1 VQRFLDEVS
10 DVLGIRLDPDDLD
23 GVVAK
28 LGPIAILIGATL
40 RNTVSPTMLN
50 AGYKVNV
57 IPGQAEAH
65 LDGRFL
71 PGHEEEFF
79 ADIDALLGPDV
90 QREFVHH
97 DVALET
103 EFEGRLVDAVCASLK
118 AEDPIARPVPYTL
131 SAGTDSKAFSR
142 IGIRCIGFVPLL
154 LPADLDFAAMFHG
167 VDERVPVEALKFGT
181 RVLDR
186 FLDLC

>member
-1 VQRFLDEVS
+1 
-10 DVLGIRLDPDDLD
+10 
-23 GVVAK
+23 VAK
-28 LGPIAILIGATL
+28 LGPVSLLIGATL
-40 RNTVSPTMLN
+40 RNTVNPTMLA

-65 LDGRFL
+65 VDGRFL
-71 PGHEEEFF
+71 PGFEEEFF
-79 ADIDALLGPDV
+79 TEVDALLGPEI

-97 DVALET
+97 DIALET
-103 EFEGRLVDAVCASLK
+103 EFEGRLVDAACTALR

-131 SAGTDSKAFSR
+131 SAGTDAKAFSR
-142 IGIRCIGFVPLL
+142 LGIRCIGFSPLL
-154 LPADLDFAAMFHG
+154 LPADLDFAGLFHG
-167 VDERVPVEALKFGT
+167 IDERVPVAALEFGT